1 MSATPTTKDVI
12 YIDVDDE
19 ITTIIDKV
27 SNSPGKVVAM
37 VLPKR
42 ASVFQS
48 IVNMKLLKRSA
59 ETAKKNVV
67 LITSEAALM
76 PLAGAVG
83 LHVAKTPQ
91 SKPEIPPAAGVTGD
105 EIIDASEDD
114 GFTADNAGNAPIGDL
129 ASRGGAASVAAATSD
144 IETLALDD
152 DEDEDIPADDT
163 AGAAAAGTGLG
174 AAAAKFKKD
183 KKLKVPNF
191 NKFRMLTVLGG
202 LALILLIVGLYICAA
217 VLPKAEITISTDASD
232 VNSSLTPTLDT
243 AAKKLDKATLTVPAK
258 IAQQQKTQSQ
268 QVAATGSKNNGDKAT
283 GSVTMSAG
291 ACSADVPNDVPAGSG
306 VSAGGNTYITQ
317 ENTSFVP
324 KIAGGKCVY
333 QSDGSTS
340 ITAQAAGAKYN
351 TSGSVTFAVAGRSGI
366 SASGSASGGTDNVV
380 KVVQQS
386 DIDGAKQKLTTS
398 SETDSIK
405 TALKQQLKQ
414 DGQYALADTFDTGEP
429 TVTSSS
435 NVGDQADN
443 VTVTAIFTYTMY
455 GTEKSNLDTL
465 LNDDIKG
472 QVDTSKETI
481 LTNGLDKAQVRV
493 IASTPTTKKINLQ
506 TTGTVGPE
514 LHVEDLK
521 KQSAGKKSGEVIPM
535 IKNLPGVTD
544 VNVHLSPFWVSSV
557 PKNTD
562 KISIV
567 VEKASAK
574 K

>member
-1 MSATPTTKDVI
+1 MSANTTTKDVI

-27 SNSPGKVVAM
+27 STSPGKVVAM

-59 ETAKKNVV
+59 EAAKKNVV
-67 LITSEAALM
+67 LITTEAALM

-152 DEDEDIPADDT
+152 DDEEETADDKT
-163 AGAAAAGTGLG
+163 GTAAAATGLG
-174 AAAAKFKKD
+174 AAAAKLKKD

-191 NKFRMLTVLGG
+191 NKFRLLTVLGG
-202 LALILLIVGLYICAA
+202 LALILLIVGLYVCAA
-217 VLPKAEITISTDASD
+217 VLPKAKITISTDASD

-283 GSVTMSAG
+283 GNVVVTVKRCA
-291 ACSADVPNDVPAGSG
+291 PNIGTPDDVPAGTG
-306 VSAGGNTYITQ
+306 VSSGGVTFITTDSMSFGYNGGAGSCVNYKS
-317 ENTSFVP
+317 NSVP
-324 KIAGGKCVY
+324 
-333 QSDGSTS
+333 
-340 ITAQAAGAKYN
+340 ITAQAAGTKYN
-351 TSGSVTFAVAGRSGI
+351 LSSATFSIAGHSDMSGT
-366 SASGSASGGTDNVV
+366 GSTSGGTDNVI

-386 DIDGAKQKLTTS
+386 DIDNAKQKLTTS
-398 SETDSIK
+398 SETDSVK

-414 DGQYALADTFDTGEP
+414 DGQYALPDTFDAGEP

-455 GTEKSNLDTL
+455 GTEKDNLDTL

-514 LHVEDLK
+514 LHLDDLK

-567 VEKASAK
+567 VEKASSK